1 MKLLN
6 IELKNIIKNVNQ
18 PRKHFDNKKMEEL
31 KESIKN
37 NGLIQPIVVRKLE
50 KGVNKGKYEIIAG
63 ERRFRAFS
71 FLKMEKIQC
80 IVISAGDNKSYEYS
94 ILENIQRENL
104 NPIEEANSY
113 VMLMEVYGYTQENL
127 ASKLGK
133 TRSAISN
140 KIRLLKLPDKVKN
153 MVKEGVLSYGHARAI
168 LSITD
173 EKTIEELSEK
183 IINKKYSVR
192 EVENLVKKYNGKE
205 QDRNKENLDI
215 INDENMEITTNDD
228 EKIFLEKKLAEFFES
243 RVKIKGNL
251 HNQGKIEIDFYDYE
265 DLGRIIELLNINFE

>member
-1 MKLLN
+1 MKLSN
-6 IELKNIIKNVNQ
+6 IDLDKIRVNPNQ
-18 PRKHFDNKKMEEL
+18 PRKYFDNEKMEEL

-37 NGLIQPIVVRKLE
+37 NGLIQPIIVRKIE
-50 KGVNKGKYEIIAG
+50 TGKDRGKYEIIAG
-63 ERRFRAFS
+63 ERRFKACS
-71 FLKMEKIQC
+71 LLKMRTIPC
-80 IVISAGDNKSYEYS
+80 IIINANDSRSYEYAV
-94 ILENIQRENL
+94 LENIQREDL
-104 NPIEEANSY
+104 NPIEEAESY
-113 VMLMEVYGYTQENL
+113 VMLMEVYGYTQEKL
-127 ASKLGK
+127 SEKLGK
-133 TRSAISN
+133 NRSSISN
-140 KIRLLKLPDKVKN
+140 KIRLLKLPEKVKETVSKGN
-153 MVKEGVLSYGHARAI
+153 LSYGHARAL
-168 LSITD
+168 LSVPD
-173 EKTIEELSEK
+173 EKVLEELAERAEK
-183 IINKKYSVR
+183 KKYSVR